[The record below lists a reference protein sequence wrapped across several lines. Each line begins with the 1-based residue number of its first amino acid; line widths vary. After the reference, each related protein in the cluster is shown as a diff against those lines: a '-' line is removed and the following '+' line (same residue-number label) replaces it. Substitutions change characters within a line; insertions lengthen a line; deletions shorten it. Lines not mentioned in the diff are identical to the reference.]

1 MTWLGV
7 GNLNDYTETDGMA
20 DPDHGLRPPLSI
32 SLDMIKRIRN
42 PVWRWTTF
50 YPKMQKYQQ
59 LDYILTSPSL
69 AWKNPW
75 AVPRIIRQGS
85 WLTVPRN
92 IRAPGG
98 LRLVM
103 IGPRPAT
110 IALWWW
116 IWSTR

>member
-1 MTWLGV
+1 MGIPAY
-7 GNLNDYTETDGMA
+7 YTETDGMA
-20 DPDHGLRPPLSI
+20 DPDHGLRPILNI

-42 PVWRWTTF
+42 PFWRWTTF

-69 AWKNPW
+69 AWKNPR
-75 AVPRIIRQGS
+75 AVPQIIRQDA
-85 WLTVPRN
+85 WLTVPRDT
-92 IRAPGG
+92 RAPGG
-98 LRLVM
+98 LGLVM